1 MPWRNSTKLLMEDSV
16 ILMEAFFPPPPLTE
30 FRWPETI
37 FKCLNRGAVI
47 IILSIPERDSVS
59 SGEDPAEL
67 FRGKKAGLG
76 YFSGLLHPTQASSL
90 FVFTHSLPISDEL
103 KEEEED
109 LQTLRKAYP
118 NTSNVFPH
126 LFSGGERR
134 KKKKTRTLLSIFSPQ
149 LCGPTCYLW
158 RFCSLFN
165 HTERQAS

>member
-1 MPWRNSTKLLMEDSV
+1 M
-16 ILMEAFFPPPPLTE
+16 
-30 FRWPETI
+30 
-37 FKCLNRGAVI
+37 
-47 IILSIPERDSVS
+47 SIPERDSVS

-109 LQTLRKAYP
+109 LQTLCKAYP

-126 LFSGGERR
+126 LFSGWERR
-134 KKKKTRTLLSIFSPQ
+134 KKNQNPSLYILSSVMWPYTLLMKILLSLQPHRETGILSQHCAKCGDVSIGTVSDLQWAFIIK
-149 LCGPTCYLW
+149 
-158 RFCSLFN
+158 
-165 HTERQAS
+165 